1 MSGGIGTIPETSSA
15 QFWIFFHLFQIV
27 ARLIRRL
34 AMLAYTRTL
43 DVPSVQY
50 LTAQTRHARRE
61 DRTSQDRLRPGA
73 VPGEALAWSIDGGP
87 RPDYVASFKA
97 FKKATGASERAGA
110 KLGVHILA
118 GVSPEWVREAG
129 DLHDPNNPRN
139 GELLRAAIA
148 WANTWSNGGCY
159 AARIDLDETGGAV
172 VDLLIAPTAEQRH
185 KSGKSKLTVSVNKAL
200 EALSMQHT
208 GKRSRQYSAL
218 NTSWAAFATA
228 NLDPRLRR
236 GTAKEETG
244 VEHVEP
250 GRYREMMKEAQA
262 ARDAAQKAEAEAR
275 EAIRR
280 ADEQAARL
288 GGALDALEGL
298 AEEIE
303 AGTLFQRQDGKLGA
317 RNVARLRS
325 GGAVVLK
332 VATALVGVMR
342 EVMELRRDLKA
353 AIEGGLIVS
362 GREAEAEELSKRH
375 ARVAGIRGLGD
386 PRIVDSIR
394 HGSAAPEE
402 LCQEGPAG
410 P

>member
-1 MSGGIGTIPETSSA
+1 
-15 QFWIFFHLFQIV
+15 
-27 ARLIRRL
+27 
-34 AMLAYTRTL
+34 MLAYTRTF

-61 DRTSQDRLRPGA
+61 DRTSQERLRPGA

-97 FKKATGASERAGA
+97 FKKAKGASERVGA

-218 NTSWAAFATA
+218 NTSWAEFASL

-236 GTAKEETG
+236 GNAKEQTG
-244 VEHVEP
+244 IEHVEP
-250 GRYREMMKEAQA
+250 DRYRAMMAEAEA
-262 ARDAAQKAEAEAR
+262 AREAARKAEAEAK
-275 EAIRR
+275 EATRR
-280 ADEQAARL
+280 ADAEAARL
-288 GGALDALEGL
+288 IATLDALEGL
-298 AEEIE
+298 AEEID
-303 AGTLFQRQDGKLGA
+303 AGTLVQDAKGKLRAG
-317 RNVARLRS
+317 NVARLRS
-325 GGAVVLK
+325 GGALVVK
-332 VATALVGVMR
+332 VANVLVGVVR

-353 AIEGGLIVS
+353 AIEGGLIAQ
-362 GREAEAEELSKRH
+362 GREAEAEELARRH
-375 ARVAGIRGLGD
+375 ARIGGIRGLAD
-386 PRIVDSIR
+386 PQVVDTIR
-394 HGSAAPEE
+394 RGSAAPEDAGE
-402 LCQEGPAG
+402 EGPSG